1 MILALGEDGVLS
13 VFPDIHDVRRA
24 CEGIDVD
31 NAVWS
36 FFDEN
41 GRPLLPVFNTPN
53 VVKRHLFGAVSAVT
67 SSQDFDLLPIT
78 DGSKPGLLESLT
90 SNITLDRNPY
100 FSTIEQVRAHL
111 SRMA

>member
-13 VFPDIHDVRRA
+13 VFSDIHDVRRA

-53 VVKRHLFGAVSAVT
+53 VVKPILFGTVSTVV
-67 SSQDFDLLPIT
+67 SSRDFDFLPIT
-78 DGSKPGLLESLT
+78 NGSKPGLLEILP
-90 SNITLDRNPY
+90 SNVTLDRNPY
-100 FSTIEQVRAHL
+100 FSTIEQVRTHL